1 MIQLAKSGDGR
12 VVIASNQAFPSHV
25 QRVEYYR
32 DLKLCMLV
40 FEDDDNG
47 ERSDLMPCEVEDH
60 AAQLIQQSP
69 DAIIIEKKEGAG
81 IPFGYIAPLVQI
93 GL

>member
-1 MIQLAKSGDGR
+1 MIQLARSGDGR
-12 VVIASNQAFPSHV
+12 PVIVSNQPFPSHV

-40 FEDDDNG
+40 FEDDENG
-47 ERSDLMPCEVEDH
+47 ERSDLMPCEIADH
-60 AAQLIQQSP
+60 SAQLIHQSP
-69 DAIIIEKKEGAG
+69 DAIIIEKKDGYNK
-81 IPFGYIAPLVQI
+81 PFGYIAPLIQI